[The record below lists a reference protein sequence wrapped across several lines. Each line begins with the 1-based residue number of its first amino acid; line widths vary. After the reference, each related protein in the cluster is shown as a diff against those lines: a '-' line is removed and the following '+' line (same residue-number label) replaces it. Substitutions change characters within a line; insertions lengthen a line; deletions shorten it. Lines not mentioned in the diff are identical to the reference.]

1 MPTSARHDVTSYL
14 RGAPS
19 LPELQTSRSHGGD
32 DASVDEQ
39 VGARD
44 EGGVG
49 AEQERDGAGDAAGDA
64 DTPVADAA
72 IIAGMPAQDSEL
84 SSRWPIPVEMT
95 PGLMLLT
102 RAPRAPQRA
111 LAASTSSWLARL
123 ANE

>member
-72 IIAGMPAQDSEL
+72 IIAGMPAQDSDPISQL
-84 SSRWPIPVEMT
+84 VAAPASDCVSSGAED
-95 PGLMLLT
+95 
-102 RAPRAPQRA
+102 PR
-111 LAASTSSWLARL
+111 
-123 ANE
+123 